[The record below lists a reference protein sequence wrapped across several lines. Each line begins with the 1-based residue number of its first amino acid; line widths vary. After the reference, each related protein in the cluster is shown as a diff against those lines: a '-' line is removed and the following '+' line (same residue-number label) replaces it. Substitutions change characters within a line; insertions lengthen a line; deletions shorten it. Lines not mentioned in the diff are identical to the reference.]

1 MLLNHLIIINGHNMN
16 KYFILKNI
24 IYNNIII
31 IIIMYN
37 YDDSYIWFELN
48 KINQSKNS
56 DYIPQEI

>member
-1 MLLNHLIIINGHNMN
+1 MN